1 MTKQKTNLQ
10 NNLCR
15 AAVAHYKAK
24 IEEAKA
30 HLEILC
36 NFSVG
41 IGEHTN
47 LLDEVKKWTTA
58 LAEAEECLATLED
71 NFYSGT
77 GAE

>member
-1 MTKQKTNLQ
+1 MDTPKQALQ

-15 AAVAHYKAK
+15 AAMAHYKAK

-30 HLEILC
+30 HLEILF

-47 LLDEVKKWTTA
+47 LLDEVKRWTRE
-58 LAEAEECLATLED
+58 LAEAEECLATLEE
-71 NFYSGT
+71 NF
-77 GAE
+77 

>member
-1 MTKQKTNLQ
+1 MTTPKQTLQ

-15 AAVAHYKAK
+15 AAMAHYKAK

-30 HLEILC
+30 HLEILF

-47 LLDEVKKWTTA
+47 LLDEVKRWTKE

-71 NFYSGT
+71 NF
-77 GAE
+77 

>member
-1 MTKQKTNLQ
+1 MVTQKQTLQ

-15 AAVAHYKAK
+15 AALAHYKAK

-30 HLEILC
+30 HLGILF

-47 LLDEVKKWTTA
+47 LLDEVKKWTKE

-71 NFYSGT
+71 NF
-77 GAE
+77 

>member
-1 MTKQKTNLQ
+1 MTTSKQRLQ

-15 AAVAHYKAK
+15 AAMAHYKAK

-30 HLEILC
+30 HLEILF

-47 LLDEVKKWTTA
+47 LLDEVKRWTKE
-58 LAEAEECLATLED
+58 LAEAEECVATLED
-71 NFYSGT
+71 NF
-77 GAE
+77 